1 MSASMS
7 KSRSIEQTLSGLS
20 ALKGVGGATAA
31 GELAKFLQNKS
42 NLVAAKAADLA
53 RQSGLKS
60 LEPQLIEAFGRFMK
74 TPTTTDKTCAAK
86 QAIAN
91 ALYELG
97 CDAQEV
103 FLAGI
108 HHVQMEPAWG
118 GSVDTAAELRGICA
132 LGLVRMGYRE
142 VMNELVDLLA
152 DPSHQARIMA
162 ARAIAYS
169 GRDDGALLLRLKIL
183 VGDPSDDVTVECLL
197 ALGNLVKTRALQFI
211 TKYLDSSNDALA
223 EAAAMALGEMRHESA
238 LAILLEKW
246 ERDALPELRKPLTLP
261 IALSRLPRSVDFLV
275 KVVGEAPISLA
286 SAALEALRMYRHDD
300 AIRSRIRQAVQSR
313 KPPDLE
319 PLFDKLFG

>member
-1 MSASMS
+1 MS
-7 KSRSIEQTLSGLS
+7 KGRSVEETLSQLHT
-20 ALKGVGGATAA
+20 LKGVGSATAA
-31 GELAKFLQNKS
+31 GELAKFLQNKT

-53 RQSGLKS
+53 RESGLKS
-60 LEPQLIEAFGRFMK
+60 LEPQLIEAFWRFMK
-74 TPTTTDKTCAAK
+74 NPTSTDKTCAAK
-86 QAIAN
+86 QGIAN
-91 ALYELG
+91 TLYELG
-97 CDAQEV
+97 CDAQDV

-132 LGLVRMGYRE
+132 LGLARMGYRD

-197 ALGNLVKTRALQFI
+197 ALGNLSKARALPFI
-211 TKYLDSSNDALA
+211 AKYLDSSNDALA

-246 ERDALPELRKPLTLP
+246 ERDALPELRKPLALP
-261 IALSRLPRSVDFLV
+261 IALSRLPRSLDFLLQV
-275 KVVGEAPISLA
+275 IGEAPVPLA
-286 SAALEALRMYRHDD
+286 SAALEGLRMYRHDD
-300 AIRSRIRQAVQSR
+300 AIRDRIRRAAQNRQ
-313 KPPDLE
+313 PPNLE
-319 PLFDKLFG
+319 PVFDKLFG

>member
-1 MSASMS
+1 
-7 KSRSIEQTLSGLS
+7 L
-20 ALKGVGGATAA
+20 GV
-31 GELAKFLQNKS
+31 
-42 NLVAAKAADLA
+42 
-53 RQSGLKS
+53 KS
-60 LEPQLIEAFGRFMK
+60 LEAQLVEAFWRFMK
-74 TPTTTDKTCAAK
+74 SPSTTDKTCAAK

-108 HHVQMEPAWG
+108 RHVQMEPAWG
-118 GSVDTAAELRGICA
+118 GAVDTAAELRGICA

-152 DPSHQARIMA
+152 DPSQQARIMA

-183 VGDPSDDVTVECLL
+183 VGDPSDEVSVECLL
-197 ALGNLVKTRALQFI
+197 ALGNLAKTRALPFI
-211 TKYLDSSNDALA
+211 AKYLDSSNDALS

-261 IALSRLPRSVDFLV
+261 IALSRLPRSLDFLV
-275 KVVGEAPISLA
+275 NVIGEAPVSLA
-286 SAALEALRMYRHDD
+286 SAALEALRMYRHDE
-300 AIRSRIRQAVQSR
+300 AVRGRIREAVRSRERAELEAV
-313 KPPDLE
+313 
-319 PLFDKLFG
+319 FDKLFG